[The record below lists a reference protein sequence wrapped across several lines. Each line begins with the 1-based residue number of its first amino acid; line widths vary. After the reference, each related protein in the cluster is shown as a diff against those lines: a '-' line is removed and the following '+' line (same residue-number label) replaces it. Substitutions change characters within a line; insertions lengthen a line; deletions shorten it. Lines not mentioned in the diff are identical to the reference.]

1 MWRQIRALAKEKPV
15 VASMVDVAA
24 SGGYYI
30 SMACDK
36 IVAEEKTITGSI
48 GVVTSKFNLEKLN
61 EKLGYNTEV
70 ISRGRYAEIL
80 ASNRG
85 FSEDEAAYFEEG
97 AQKAY
102 KSFTTKAAAS
112 RNMTIDDMLTVA
124 QGRVWTGRQALDRN
138 LVDRVGGLWEAVTLC
153 YNMTDLRDQK
163 TANQSIRIQYMR
175 EPKNGFIDTKKY
187 Y

>member
-1 MWRQIRALAKEKPV
+1 MNSSLAKPYGE
-15 VASMVDVAA
+15 
-24 SGGYYI
+24 
-30 SMACDK
+30 
-36 IVAEEKTITGSI
+36 TICQNHRQ
-48 GVVTSKFNLEKLN
+48 NLRHLARFT
-61 EKLGYNTEV
+61 NT
-70 ISRGRYAEIL
+70 
-80 ASNRG
+80 RG

-175 EPKNGFIDTKKY
+175 EPKSGFIDTKKY